1 MKEIS
6 FPSLF
11 SLQGYIRPRD
21 ILVVGCGGTGAYTIS
36 HLARFISA
44 LDNPP
49 HLCIADGDS
58 VEEKNL
64 LRQHF
69 ISRDIGKNKA
79 EVLGERYSAA
89 FGIPIS
95 IITKDIEK
103 SSDFSHNLRN
113 RDALI
118 IGCVDNNASRKVIY
132 DYCLSRSASEYMTFW
147 IDSGNE
153 EVNGQVI
160 CGFFKS
166 KYARYYN
173 VKNNSMAF
181 DVNTQIINSRMS
193 GLFNMPASVE
203 VYPEL
208 LEEDSKFNSD
218 LSCAERAISAPQ
230 HMMINVTA
238 ATMIMNYVQAILSN
252 EPLTSHGVEFSIKNA
267 FTARLN
273 TKENLA
279 AATKRKI

>member
-44 LDNPP
+44 LDSPP
-49 HLCIADGDS
+49 RLCIADGDL

-103 SSDFSHNLRN
+103 SSDFPHNLRN
-113 RDALI
+113 RDVLI

-132 DYCLSRSASEYMTFW
+132 DYCLSRSNSGYMTFW

-166 KYARYYN
+166 KYARYGYYYN
-173 VKNNSMAF
+173 

-238 ATMIMNYVQAILSN
+238 ATMIMNYVQAILST

-267 FTARLN
+267 FAARLN

-279 AATKRKI
+279 ATTKRKV